1 VTLHDPVLEAEP
13 LAFVATSGVERPR
26 VVVERLGWPI
36 TRLGAWGLT
45 LLLFASIVTPALVDG
60 DRTSRVPLLVLC
72 AVLATA
78 VTKSIFTRLART
90 RSGATFSGVVA
101 LTAAALAGA
110 VTLAGAA
117 ELLNIGLA
125 PIDTASTSL
134 SIAGVLVLAS
144 VLRALEVRYELGLR
158 RVYLVGS
165 DNSERSLQRELA
177 RHPDVTLVGRATVSE
192 GSCNTPDTDLRA
204 AIIATRASVLVLDR
218 SAMQIPALTERA
230 RSVDVPQLHVW
241 DLISYYEH
249 KLGKVPLAELTPEW
263 FAFGAA
269 ARGGRRFKDG
279 LRRAVDVGVAGALL
293 VVVCIPLLA
302 AGILIRLTSP
312 GAALYRQ
319 RRVGRD
325 GRPFTL
331 LKLRTMTNSAGEE
344 AVWAE
349 SHDKR
354 VTPIGRQLRRFRLD
368 ELPQLWN
375 VLRGD
380 LALIGPRPEQ
390 VPIAGVLAHQLP
402 HYEFRHSIRP
412 GITGWAQVHLG
423 YAGSVAGAAAKL
435 QRDLYYVKRRSLR
448 LDLLIV
454 WLTLKLVL
462 EGQE

>member
-144 VLRALEVRYELGLR
+144 VLRALEV
-158 RVYLVGS
+158 
-165 DNSERSLQRELA
+165 LQRELA

-349 SHDKR
+349 SHDNR